1 MRHPRLLTSQNAVLL
16 IVDVQERFRK
26 VMSDFPELIKSIVT
40 LAEAAKILKVPVVVT
55 EQYPQ
60 GLGSTVAEIQS
71 ALGEHKQFEKSCFS
85 TCGGQDFND
94 WLSGQERR
102 QIIVCGIEAHVC
114 VCQSVHDLLAQNYQV
129 HVVTDAIASRIP
141 KNKDIGIQKMVSSGA
156 LVSSVEMALFEMLKE
171 SGTDDFKAVQ
181 KLVK

>member
-16 IVDVQERFRK
+16 IVDVQERFRA
-26 VMSDFPELIKSIVT
+26 VMGDFPELIKNISI
-40 LAEAAKILKVPVVVT
+40 LAKACKILKVPVVVT

-60 GLGSTVAEIQS
+60 GLGSTVAEIQA

-85 TCGGQDFND
+85 TCGSIEFDE
-94 WLSGQERR
+94 WLKQKNRK
-102 QIIVCGIEAHVC
+102 QIIVSGIEAHVC
-114 VCQSVHDLLAQNYQV
+114 VSQSVHDLLARDYQV

-141 KNKDIGIQKMVSSGA
+141 RNKEVGIQKMTSSGA
-156 LVSSVEMALFEMLKE
+156 LFSSVEMALFEMLQE